1 MAEGTSIVSQ
11 SHYASSMTMSQ
22 LSDEIEIESESANV
36 ICFGSIP
43 VLLDVAESDDNYNPS
58 SADAAREEM
67 ENAEGVS
74 LGDSFHANG
83 ECRENGSGEIVD
95 GIDRSLRL
103 GDENVDPVAEVNGS
117 MDNGTGS
124 IEIGSRLDCDS
135 SDDEEKRN
143 AVKIARPLPPV
154 LSSVDERSVTLSWM
168 GSTMAVSYEV
178 DFACNEG
185 SKVTN
190 SVSDLE
196 WTSVSCGEGLS
207 YKVCDLRTSFC
218 LLGSERA
225 TGL

>member
-1 MAEGTSIVSQ
+1 MAEGTSILSH

-43 VLLDVAESDDNYNPS
+43 VLLDVAERD
-58 SADAAREEM
+58 ETGM

-83 ECRENGSGEIVD
+83 ECRENG
-95 GIDRSLRL
+95 IDRSARL

-124 IEIGSRLDCDS
+124 IEIGSSRLDCDDS
-135 SDDEEKRN
+135 SDDDEEKRN

-154 LSSVDERSVTLSWM
+154 LSSVEERSITLSWM
-168 GSTMAVSYEV
+168 GISAMAVSYEIE
-178 DFACNEG
+178 FACNQG
-185 SKVTN
+185 SKVTD

-207 YKVCDLRTSFC
+207 YMVCDLRTSFC
-218 LLGSERA
+218 FIRV
-225 TGL
+225 